1 MARHPAA
8 SAAAAVVPVT
18 TGGGSVGMPVF
29 LTMVIVVAAG
39 LLLLR
44 VLSPW
49 LFARWPQ
56 VWWRLIG
63 APVTAVRMW
72 WTWRKL
78 TDLQNLAVAKRP
90 PLALLGNDVVVRGR
104 ALKPAAPRL
113 GVPKVEHGGLVVRV
127 KMHPGQVPEQYAAA
141 AEAMAHA
148 FRVFRVRVHSQQYGY
163 VHLRLIAWDP
173 LSNPTVPAHHRGQLM
188 RAAVGQ
194 WEDGFTWL
202 IDLRE
207 VPHWLIVGA
216 TRSGKSTLIA
226 ALVSEWGKQPLALV
240 GIDLKGGMELS
251 LFAPRLSALATTRA
265 EAADLLDYL
274 VDLALDRMR
283 ICREAG
289 VRSIWEL
296 SDKARP
302 VPVIVLVDEVAELYL
317 MATSA
322 EKAEVGRVS
331 TAMLRLAQLGAA
343 LGVHLI
349 VAGQRVGSDLGPG
362 VTALRAQLGGRVCH
376 RVNDPAT
383 AEMVLGD
390 ISKEAVIAAQQI
402 SHTQQ
407 GVMVSYAD
415 GAVMRGRSCLVTPGQ
430 ARKTSAKYAHMTP
443 VLPPLGD
450 HPAPV
455 MPESLGAHPAD
466 GVYLD
471 GDADPDGVIEE

>member
-1 MARHPAA
+1 
-8 SAAAAVVPVT
+8 
-18 TGGGSVGMPVF
+18 
-29 LTMVIVVAAG
+29 MVIVFAAG
-39 LLLLR
+39 FVVLR

-63 APVTAVRMW
+63 APLTVARIW

-90 PLALLGNDVVVRGR
+90 PWALLGDDLVVKGR
-104 ALKPAAPRL
+104 ALKPSPPRL
-113 GVPKVEHGGLVVRV
+113 GWPKVEHGGLVVRV

-141 AEAMAHA
+141 AEAMGHA
-148 FRVFRVRVHSQQYGY
+148 FRVFRVHVHSQQYGY
-163 VHLRLIAWDP
+163 VHLRVIAWDP
-173 LSNPTVPAHHRGQLM
+173 LARPTVPAHHRGQLL

-194 WEDGFTWL
+194 WEDGFTWTV
-202 IDLRE
+202 DLRE
-207 VPHWLIVGA
+207 IPHWLIVGA

-226 ALVSEWGKQPLALV
+226 ALVSEWARQPLALV

-283 ICREAG
+283 LCREAG
-289 VRSIWEL
+289 ARSIWEL
-296 SDKARP
+296 DEKSRP

-317 MATSA
+317 MATTA
-322 EKAEVGRVS
+322 EKAEVGRVA
-331 TAMLRLAQLGAA
+331 TALLRLAQLGAA
-343 LGVHLI
+343 LGVHLVI
-349 VAGQRVGSDLGPG
+349 AGQRVGSDLGAG

-407 GVMVSYAD
+407 GVMVTYAD
-415 GAVMRGRSCLVTPGQ
+415 GQVMRARSCLVTPDQ
-430 ARKTSAKYAHMTP
+430 ARKTSLKHAHLTP
-443 VLPPLGD
+443 ALPPLGD
-450 HPAPV
+450 HPAPA
-455 MPESLGAHPAD
+455 MPEALGAHPAKPD
-466 GVYLD
+466 IPAD
-471 GDADPDGVIEE
+471 QDPGDVDAVSGVIGE